1 MVPITKPGGDNRRGE
16 SSVKVVMLV
25 EDDDETREALATILE
40 EASYRVISAANG
52 ADAWRLLQ
60 SHAGPC
66 DIILLDLMMP
76 VMNGWDFRRKQKD
89 SADFSSIPVL
99 LMSAG
104 GNIASSCA
112 DLGTSDYI
120 AKPVEVAELLDK
132 IQRYCS

>member
-1 MVPITKPGGDNRRGE
+1 MPTTACSALPTARRPGACC
-16 SSVKVVMLV
+16 K
-25 EDDDETREALATILE
+25 TT
-40 EASYRVISAANG
+40 AA
-52 ADAWRLLQ
+52 
-60 SHAGPC
+60 C

-89 SADFSSIPVL
+89 SPNFSAIPVV

-112 DLGTSDYI
+112 DLDTSDYI
-120 AKPVEVAELLDK
+120 AKPVEVEELLNK

>member
-1 MVPITKPGGDNRRGE
+1 M
-16 SSVKVVMLV
+16 KVVMLV

-40 EASYRVISAANG
+40 DARYRVLRAANG
-52 ADAWRLLQ
+52 AAAWSLLKEQ
-60 SHAGPC
+60 GAVC

-89 SADFSSIPVL
+89 NPEFSSIPVV

-112 DLGTSDYI
+112 DLETSDYI
-120 AKPVEVAELLDK
+120 AKPVEVEELLNK